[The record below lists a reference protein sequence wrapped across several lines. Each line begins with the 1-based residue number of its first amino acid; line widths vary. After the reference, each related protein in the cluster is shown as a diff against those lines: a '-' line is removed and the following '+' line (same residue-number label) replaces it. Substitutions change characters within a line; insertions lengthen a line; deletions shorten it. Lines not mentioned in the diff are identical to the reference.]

1 MEYWNIVFSY
11 ALSSKKIIIV
21 YKEKKFKIKKKH
33 YIGEKKKRKR
43 VTLKMRRGD
52 G

>member
-21 YKEKKFKIKKKH
+21 YKENKFKIKKN
-33 YIGEKKKRKR
+33 ITLVKKRIEKE
-43 VTLKMRRGD
+43 
-52 G
+52 